1 MLTGLAQVLGENQLE
16 RIELRE
22 NLRTEDC
29 VCPGEG
35 QLVRVLRGYL
45 RQLLKLP
52 AKTIIVEPAHTSNGL
67 CKSKEPDTSAPA
79 LMSFSGLFWTALENQ
94 NFIREHKNKTKKY
107 VQILYLVVFAP
118 DFKV

>member
-45 RQLLKLP
+45 RQLPKLP
-52 AKTIIVEPAHTSNGL
+52 AKTIIMENRRWNLPTPVMVYANPKNQIPAHL
-67 CKSKEPDTSAPA
+67 
-79 LMSFSGLFWTALENQ
+79 L
-94 NFIREHKNKTKKY
+94 
-107 VQILYLVVFAP
+107 
-118 DFKV
+118 